1 MLWVLIALAEEVQS
15 DGLLTEEPEKRDES
29 AMSDVGDK

>member
-15 DGLLTEEPEKRDES
+15 GWLLTEEPEKRDES
-29 AMSDVGDK
+29 DVGDK

>member
-15 DGLLTEEPEKRDES
+15 GWLLTEEPEK
-29 AMSDVGDK
+29 SDVGDK